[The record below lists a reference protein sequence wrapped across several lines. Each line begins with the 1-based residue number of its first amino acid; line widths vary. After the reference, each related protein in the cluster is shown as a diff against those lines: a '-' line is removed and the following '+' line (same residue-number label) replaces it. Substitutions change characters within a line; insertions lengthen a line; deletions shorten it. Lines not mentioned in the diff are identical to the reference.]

1 MPSKVWERT
10 KVVFAPTGRIPSFRR
25 LAPWPFLW
33 LGCWG
38 ADCTPSL
45 DTPLVYHALGEMRSE
60 KVFDLDRRDGYYWR
74 TKEWRESG
82 GEAVRENA
90 LATDHLLR
98 DMEDKLAILFFREFS

>member
-1 MPSKVWERT
+1 M
-10 KVVFAPTGRIPSFRR
+10 
-25 LAPWPFLW
+25 
-33 LGCWG
+33 
-38 ADCTPSL
+38 
-45 DTPLVYHALGEMRSE
+45 
-60 KVFDLDRRDGYYWR
+60 FDLDRRDGYYWR